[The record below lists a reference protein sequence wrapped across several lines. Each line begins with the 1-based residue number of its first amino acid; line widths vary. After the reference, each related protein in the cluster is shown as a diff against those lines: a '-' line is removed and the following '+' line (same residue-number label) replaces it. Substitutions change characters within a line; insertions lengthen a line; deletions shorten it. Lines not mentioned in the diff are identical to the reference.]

1 MAAPIFA
8 PDLAPPGVV
17 YRPVTFWQDRPVIA
31 TPRSIFVHT
40 MAASV
45 PTSVQ
50 SAWNHAHRN
59 PGTNTCPTYAV
70 GLEQGDAAK
79 LLPSDRRSIAT
90 TTVQPSSS
98 RWDSLEAWQQ
108 GEILQYGNVRDFSL
122 SIETADTGSIAD
134 PAISA
139 FNDWQVEA
147 VATIIAYESH
157 LNGFPVE
164 FLGRWFGTGVGSH
177 TEPDEYPFTTL
188 FPGKFCPG
196 SKKKA
201 QVKAEI
207 LPEARHIL
215 TTWFPPPPPPPG
227 EEPVTDE
234 EIERIADRVLAKVL
248 ASSQAH
254 LGWNIAGAVW
264 RTTLAGETA
273 SKLLARAANED

>member
-1 MAAPIFA
+1 
-8 PDLAPPGVV
+8 
-17 YRPVTFWQDRPVIA
+17 
-31 TPRSIFVHT
+31 
-40 MAASV
+40 
-45 PTSVQ
+45 
-50 SAWNHAHRN
+50 
-59 PGTNTCPTYAV
+59 
-70 GLEQGDAAK
+70 
-79 LLPSDRRSIAT
+79 
-90 TTVQPSSS
+90 
-98 RWDSLEAWQQ
+98 
-108 GEILQYGNVRDFSL
+108 LQYGNVRDFSL

-215 TTWFPPPPPPPG
+215 TT
-227 EEPVTDE
+227 
-234 EIERIADRVLAKVL
+234 DRRRNRTHRRPCPRQGACLV
-248 ASSQAH
+248 
-254 LGWNIAGAVW
+254 AGASRLEHRRRRVAHHP
-264 RTTLAGETA
+264 R
-273 SKLLARAANED
+273 R